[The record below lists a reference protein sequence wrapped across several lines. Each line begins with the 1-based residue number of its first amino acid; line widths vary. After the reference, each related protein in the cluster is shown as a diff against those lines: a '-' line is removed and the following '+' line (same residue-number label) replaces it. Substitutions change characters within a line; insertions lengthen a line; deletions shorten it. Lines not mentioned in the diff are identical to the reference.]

1 MAIFSI
7 FNKLDKDSE
16 DKIYEFI
23 SIEIEEGRMIR
34 STWTKALAESS
45 KKKDRVE
52 SLYIKLRFDELSEYL
67 RKFKLRETSKHLPLD
82 VFAQTEK
89 EYHKNTSQKTKNRTT
104 WIGEGKLFFEI
115 LSSGSPYMEKDEK
128 DAEKT
133 LNYDLKKGLISKNS

>member
-16 DKIYEFI
+16 NKIYEFI
-23 SIEIEEGRMIR
+23 SREIEEGRMER
-34 STWTKALAESS
+34 STWAKAVAEAS

-82 VFAQTEK
+82 IFARTEK
-89 EYHKNTSQKTKNRTT
+89 EYHKITSQKTKNRTT
-104 WIGEGKLFFEI
+104 WIGGGRLFFEI
-115 LSSGSPYMEKDEK
+115 LSSGSPYLENDEK
-128 DAEKT
+128 EAEKA
-133 LNYDLKKGLISKNS
+133 LNYDLKKGLLSKN